1 MMEEIYTY
9 SRFCFKNKQS
19 VPPAFL
25 SSLDIPPGF
34 DGKELE
40 PVNG

>member
-1 MMEEIYTY
+1 MEELYTDFV
-9 SRFCFKNKQS
+9 SKKS
-19 VPPAFL
+19 VRPAFL
-25 SSLDIPPGF
+25 SSFDIPPGF

>member
-1 MMEEIYTY
+1 MMEELYTDCV
-9 SRFCFKNKQS
+9 SKKKV

>member
-1 MMEEIYTY
+1 MMEEIYTQIL
-9 SRFCFKNKQS
+9 FQKKKG

-25 SSLDIPPGF
+25 SSFDIPPGF
-34 DGKELE
+34 DGYELE